1 MMLLLDKNAEP
12 KKTIFYLSAI
22 VHGLILKRI
31 VNIENLYI
39 ELQKEIEDELNYDFF
54 ILALDFL
61 FLLDKIRV
69 NNEGDIENVH

>member
-1 MMLLLDKNAEP
+1 MLLLDKNADP

-22 VHGLILKRI
+22 VYGMVKNGIT
-31 VNIENLYI
+31 NLDDIYL
-39 ELQKEIEDELNYDFF
+39 ELQNEIKNTINYDFF

-69 NNEGDIENVH
+69 NYKGDIECVY

>member
-1 MMLLLDKNAEP
+1 MLLLDKNAEP

-22 VHGLILKRI
+22 VYGMVQMGITNSDDIYLK
-31 VNIENLYI
+31 
-39 ELQKEIEDELNYDFF
+39 LQNEINNTINYDFF

-69 NNEGDIENVH
+69 NYKGDIECVY